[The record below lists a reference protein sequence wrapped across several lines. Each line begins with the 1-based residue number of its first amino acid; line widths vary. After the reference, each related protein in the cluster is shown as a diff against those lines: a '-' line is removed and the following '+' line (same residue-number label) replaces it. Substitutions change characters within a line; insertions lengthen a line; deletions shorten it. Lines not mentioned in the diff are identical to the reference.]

1 MHSLMFG
8 LLLSLCGAAGF
19 AYSEELKPNKAEGF
33 DRVQVVP
40 GQNFKTYKTIYL
52 APTQLTF
59 NKQWLNDNRGTLSDH
74 EREKLAIQY
83 SKLMDESLQKQLS
96 KGGWHISA
104 TPSPDILIVIP
115 RLSDFFI
122 NAPDMGDSISKSYV
136 RVAGH
141 ARVEFE
147 VKQADGKVLAQL
159 SDFSETNERPGGK
172 LAQTNRGLN
181 FWDFRHLMTRW
192 SDRLGQFL
200 T

>member
-1 MHSLMFG
+1 MHSLLVG
-8 LLLSLCGAAGF
+8 LLICLCGAAGF

-40 GQNFKTYKTIYL
+40 GQNFKAFKSIYI
-52 APTQLTF
+52 APTGLTF
-59 NKQWLNDNRGTLSDH
+59 NKQWLNDNRDTLSNTD
-74 EREKLAIQY
+74 REKLAIQY

-96 KGGWHISA
+96 KGGWQISTNPCA
-104 TPSPDILIVIP
+104 DCLVVVP

-122 NAPDMGDSISKSYV
+122 NATDMGVSISKNFV

-147 VKQADGKVLAQL
+147 VKQVDGTVLAQL

-181 FWDFRHLMTRW
+181 LWDFRHLMTRW